1 MIGAFVVGAI
11 VLQLAVLVYCSRSD
25 KQIDREKAKMDEEYD
40 NFMTGPLPVR
50 PDEDTTFLFDDD

>member
-1 MIGAFVVGAI
+1 M
-11 VLQLAVLVYCSRSD
+11 D
-25 KQIDREKAKMDEEYD
+25 KEKAKMDEEYD